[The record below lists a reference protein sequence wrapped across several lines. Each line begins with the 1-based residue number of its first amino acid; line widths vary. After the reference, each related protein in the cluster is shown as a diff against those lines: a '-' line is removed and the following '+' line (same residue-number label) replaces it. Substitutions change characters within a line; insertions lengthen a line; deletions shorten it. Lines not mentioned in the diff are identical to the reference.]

1 MQSCRPAPAHHRVP
15 CPHQARH
22 LVVSASTIP
31 WTFGPKFIEKFR
43 DSYKPGH
50 LSQKRIFALVRT
62 GYEALFQLSGP
73 DSGYLSTRTSELRH
87 EIHLRGGLSVG
98 VHIRHGDRHPWEFQY
113 QDSYIP
119 LSSYIQAAHVMLA
132 STLSPTNTENSTF
145 IANSRILLASDDP
158 EVYDSPELQSTA
170 RAQSHIQLASKST
183 LDAVQG
189 SPTSSGS
196 GPHKKFVE
204 GNVGWEGGF
213 FSDVFWG
220 LGRTASGIGVGRR
233 ARPEREIPSEGTLR
247 LRELVARAYLL
258 DLNIIGSADGV
269 VCGVSSVTCRLLAV
283 MLGWESV
290 MKGRWKNVD
299 GGYGWVG
306 FV

>member
-1 MQSCRPAPAHHRVP
+1 M
-15 CPHQARH
+15 
-22 LVVSASTIP
+22 P
-31 WTFGPKFIEKFR
+31 WTFGIKFTEKFH
-43 DSYKPGH
+43 DLYKPGH
-50 LSQKRIFALVRT
+50 LSQKRIFALVRD
-62 GYEALFQLSGP
+62 GHDALFHLSDP
-73 DSGYLSTRTSELRH
+73 DSGYLSTRTAELRH
-87 EIHLRGGLSVG
+87 QIHLRGGLSVG
-98 VHIRHGDRHPWEFQY
+98 VHIRRGDRHPWEFQY

-119 LSSYIQAAHVMLA
+119 LSAYIQAAHAMLT
-132 STLSPTNTENSTF
+132 SKLSPTNTDNSTF
-145 IANSRILLASDDP
+145 IAASKILLASDDP
-158 EVYDSPELQSTA
+158 EVYDSPELQSTV

-189 SPTSSGS
+189 PPTSSGS

-220 LGRTASGIGVGRR
+220 LGRTAAGLGVGRR
-233 ARPEREIPSEGTLR
+233 ARPERETPSEGTLR

-258 DLNIIGSADGV
+258 DLNVIGSADGV
-269 VCGVSSVTCRLLAV
+269 VCGVSSVTCRLLGV